1 MVLLFSDVKLENLML
16 ANKKP
21 HSPVKIID
29 VGMMVRMQP
38 HKAYYRSSSIQ
49 GTVGYV
55 APETLLHKMYS
66 PASDMWQAGVCLYSM
81 LSGFSPFHPKH
92 PEQITEHTYFPM
104 KVCAKQVIHVCVGLV

>member
-1 MVLLFSDVKLENLML
+1 ML
-16 ANKKP
+16 ANKSPK
-21 HSPVKIID
+21 SPVKIID
-29 VGMMVRMQP
+29 VGMMVRMAP
-38 HKAYYRSSSIQ
+38 NKNYYRSSSIQ

-104 KVCAKQVIHVCVGLV
+104 KVRTCYGHDMDMLRTR